1 MSQRIE
7 LNRREKYLLAV
18 LAGLFCLMFVSNSPE
33 RFGVTLSLV
42 AAWSALAMFF
52 VAIGVMIF
60 VDPYK

>member
-1 MSQRIE
+1 MSRID

-18 LAGLFCLMFVSNSPE
+18 LAVLFGLMIVSNKPE
-33 RFGVTLSLV
+33 SFGVTVSLA
-42 AAWSALAMFF
+42 AAWAALVMFF